1 MKKKLILI
9 FCFLTILPIFK
20 TTIIFAQQKNSDTQT
35 ELEYKGIIYGTDQTA
50 PDKTIKPIELEQK
63 KINLIDTSAE
73 LKNIIPAAV
82 FTDTQGVSIKKSDD
96 AQDYPKKAFTEN
108 YSVKEEIKTDKI
120 SEMKPQI
127 KTKKNY
133 TFFYILGGLALLLIA
148 L

>member
-1 MKKKLILI
+1 
-9 FCFLTILPIFK
+9 
-20 TTIIFAQQKNSDTQT
+20 
-35 ELEYKGIIYGTDQTA
+35 A